1 MAWCWCN
8 ATEGKPQNVIAN
20 AKKVVMKRHILL
32 IFTIIFFSING
43 YCQACGGGILSLN
56 IYTKNGEKQKEI
68 SYEIFPVSK
77 ETFENYKARGQ
88 YHGIINK
95 FSEQEISQNEDLDN
109 QLSKFLEV
117 SKISKSGK
125 IFDCLK
131 FQTFELVYFPVIIK
145 ISIEDKT
152 VYILGNYF
160 GGCGGEANLIFNG
173 HYFKLI

>member
-1 MAWCWCN
+1 MKKILIYLFFITSISQSGN
-8 ATEGKPQNVIAN
+8 AQE
-20 AKKVVMKRHILL
+20 
-32 IFTIIFFSING
+32 
-43 YCQACGGGILSLN
+43 CGGGTLTLN

-160 GGCGGEANLIFNG
+160 GGCGGEANLVFNG
-173 HYFKLI
+173 NYFILI